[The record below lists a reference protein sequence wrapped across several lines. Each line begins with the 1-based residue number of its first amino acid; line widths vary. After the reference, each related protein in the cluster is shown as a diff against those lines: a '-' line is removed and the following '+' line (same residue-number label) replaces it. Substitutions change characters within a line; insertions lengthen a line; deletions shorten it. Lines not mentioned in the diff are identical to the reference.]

1 LSYNP
6 TQDQI
11 GGFIVKNH
19 IQLFSVVIIVIL
31 LTACAAQPAVT
42 VVAPTIG
49 PVSSAGSVPNSL
61 VTIEAAAEDIIDFA
75 PSGGWDKINKDVT
88 DIENAWKSYEPQ
100 AGKDGASNEI
110 QDAMNTALAGLKTA
124 TASKDADATMQ
135 GSNDVSAAVV
145 ELFALYSPNVPADI
159 GRLDVLERQV
169 ILDVAAKNYSA
180 AKTSLAKIMSVW
192 SEVKPSVLEHDGKDV
207 AAQFQESLDTQVVR
221 LDSKN
226 YTDLTDEARN
236 ALEIV
241 DALEGLY

>member
-1 LSYNP
+1 M
-6 TQDQI
+6 
-11 GGFIVKNH
+11 KNH
-19 IQLFSVVIIVIL
+19 VQLFSVFIIIL
-31 LTACAAQPAVT
+31 LTACAPQPAAT
-42 VVAPTIG
+42 VVSPTTG
-49 PVSSAGSVPNSL
+49 PVSGTGSLPSTL

-100 AGKDGASNEI
+100 AGKDGASKEI
-110 QDAMNTALAGLKTA
+110 QDAMNSALANLKA
-124 TASKDADATMQ
+124 AAASKDADATMQ
-135 GSNDVSAAVV
+135 GSNDVSAVVV
-145 ELFALYSPNVPADI
+145 ELFALYNPKVPVDI

-169 ILDVAAKNYSA
+169 ILDVAAKDYSA
-180 AKTSLAKIMSVW
+180 AKASLAKALSVW
-192 SEVKPSVLEHDGKDV
+192 REVQPSVLGHNGKEV

-226 YTDLTDEARN
+226 YADLINEARN